1 MMPLQSSVM
10 SSRMKC
16 LSGNLK
22 EGPRAAKWSIL
33 ATMDLSRRWGFRLS
47 VSMIAVGLVLSI
59 VAGSQRT
66 LVRAAPAVPT
76 ATAPVLTHPNAICRK
91 CHQQIYDRYEKTPM
105 AMGSGLALDGLDDE
119 ELDAKDLVHGASGVK
134 YHVGVR
140 DGKAYLDYDRA
151 SGSAPLQGD
160 EQLEYFVGSGRRGT
174 TFLYQQEG
182 LWFEAPIN
190 WYGKKKLWDMAPAY
204 EGAREMP
211 APLPVDPNCL
221 HCHTGE
227 TQMSSGAVRNKY
239 VGAPFLAAGVG
250 CAACHGDAKAHLR
263 GVNGGKPGTGPIV
276 NPNKLDAERRDG
288 ACIQCHLEGDAAIYL
303 PGKSLAAF
311 KPGDDLNKSVIY
323 FIDNSKTQLGRRASS
338 QYEALLRSAC
348 KRASGDKMTCT
359 TCHDPHGS
367 PSPAERVAFFRARC
381 LGCHADAKI
390 VTHHPEQQDCASC
403 HMPTRTTLDISHEQL
418 TDHDVEARP
427 SSSDSSATSSLV
439 LTDLS
444 RGRSRELVP
453 VGNVTAGDRELGLAY
468 AELAQHGDRESG
480 ERALKLLKTAE
491 AKGSDDADLHDQLG
505 YLLQVSGDK
514 GGAAVEYAAALKQR
528 PGDTTAAANLAV
540 LDASAGHS
548 EEALRLLSQ
557 VVKDDPS
564 QTAAG
569 LNLAFLE
576 CRMGRKEDATAVVKR
591 MIEFHPDS
599 TAARR
604 MLETGRY
611 GGQVCS
617 LK

>member
-1 MMPLQSSVM
+1 MAIAVVFAVFVARGLHGGRRSVVYAA
-10 SSRMKC
+10 S
-16 LSGNLK
+16 
-22 EGPRAAKWSIL
+22 AAKVPGM
-33 ATMDLSRRWGFRLS
+33 ANPD
-47 VSMIAVGLVLSI
+47 AVC
-59 VAGSQRT
+59 A
-66 LVRAAPAVPT
+66 
-76 ATAPVLTHPNAICRK
+76 K

-105 AMGSGLALDGLDDE
+105 ALGSGLALDGLNDE
-119 ELDAKDLVHGASGVK
+119 ELSAKDLVHVASGVR
-134 YHVGVR
+134 YHVGVSG
-140 DGKAYLDYDRA
+140 GKAYLDYGRA
-151 SGSAPLQGD
+151 AGGGRGALQG
-160 EQLEYFVGSGRRGT
+160 EERLEYFIGSGRRGV

-182 LWFEAPIN
+182 LWFEVPIN

-204 EGAREMP
+204 EDANVMP

-227 TQMSSGAVRNKY
+227 TQMSSGVVRNKY
-239 VGAPFLAAGVG
+239 AGAPFLAAGVG
-250 CAACHGDAKAHLR
+250 CAACHGDGAAHVA
-263 GVNGGKPGTGPIV
+263 GVNGKSGTGPIL
-276 NPNKLDAERRDG
+276 NPNKLDAQRRDG

-323 FIDNSKTQLGRRASS
+323 FIDNSKAQLGRRASS

-348 KRASGDKMTCT
+348 KRASGDKLTCT
-359 TCHDPHGS
+359 TCHDPHS
-367 PSPAERVAFFRARC
+367 SPAPEERVAFFRAKC
-381 LGCHADAKI
+381 LACHTSEKLA
-390 VTHHPEQQDCASC
+390 THHPEQQDCASC

-427 SSSDSSATSSLV
+427 SSSNSSAASGLV

-444 RGRSRELVP
+444 NPTRARSRELVP
-453 VGNVTAGDRELGLAY
+453 VGSVTAGDRELGLAY

-480 ERALKLLKTAE
+480 ERALKLLKAAE
-491 AKGSDDADLHDQLG
+491 AKGADDADLHDQLG

-514 GGAAVEYAAALKQR
+514 NGAADEYLAALKER

-540 LDASAGHS
+540 IDAGMGRSS
-548 EEALRLLSQ
+548 EAVGLLTQ
-557 VVKDDPS
+557 VVAEDSS

-576 CRMGRKEDATAVVKR
+576 CRMGRKKDAAAVVRR
-591 MIEFHPDS
+591 MLEFHPDS

-604 MLETGRY
+604 MLETGSY
-611 GGQVCS
+611 GGQVCK
-617 LK
+617 L

>member
-1 MMPLQSSVM
+1 MTLLP
-10 SSRMKC
+10 
-16 LSGNLK
+16 
-22 EGPRAAKWSIL
+22 
-33 ATMDLSRRWGFRLS
+33 
-47 VSMIAVGLVLSI
+47 
-59 VAGSQRT
+59 QRT
-66 LVRAAPAVPT
+66 RAQWTGYPVVA
-76 ATAPVLTHPNAICRK
+76 VLTVVAVVLAGFVAQMSAGARPPMVYAATSTPTMANPDAVCRK
-91 CHQQIYDRYEKTPM
+91 CHQQIYDKYETTPM
-105 AMGSGLALDGLDDE
+105 AMGSGLALDGLDDT
-119 ELDAKDLVHGASGVK
+119 ELSAQDLTHEASGVR

-151 SGSAPLQGD
+151 GDHGKAVLQG
-160 EQLEYFVGSGRRGT
+160 EEHLAYFVGSGRRGR

-204 EGAREMP
+204 EGAKEMP

-239 VGAPFLAAGVG
+239 AGAPFLAAGVG
-250 CAACHGDAKAHLR
+250 CAACHGDGSAHVA
-263 GVNGGKPGTGPIV
+263 GVNGRAGTGPIV

-303 PGKSLAAF
+303 PGKSLASF

-323 FIDNSKTQLGRRASS
+323 FIDNSKAQLGRRASS

-359 TCHDPHGS
+359 TCHDPHS
-367 PSPAERVAFFRARC
+367 SPAPEARVAFFRAKC
-381 LGCHADAKI
+381 LACHAGAKM
-390 VTHHPEQQDCASC
+390 TAHHPEQQDCASC

-427 SSSDSSATSSLV
+427 STSNAASGLV

-444 RGRSRELVP
+444 RGRVRELAP
-453 VGNVTAGDRELGLAY
+453 VGNALAGDRELGLAY
-468 AELAQHGDRESG
+468 AELAEHGDRESG
-480 ERALKLLKTAE
+480 ERALKLLKAAE
-491 AKGSDDADLHDQLG
+491 TKGADDSDLHDRLG
-505 YLLQVSGDK
+505 YLLQISGDRN
-514 GGAAVEYAAALKQR
+514 GAAAEYIAALKHR
-528 PGDTTAAANLAV
+528 PGDTTAAADLAV
-540 LDASAGHS
+540 LDAGAGRGA
-548 EEALRLLSQ
+548 EAIRLLMQ
-557 VVKDDPS
+557 VVRDDPS

-576 CRMGRKEDATAVVKR
+576 CRTGKKNDAAAVVTR
-591 MIEFHPDS
+591 MLKFHPDS
-599 TAARR
+599 ALARR
-604 MLETGRY
+604 MLETGSY
-611 GGQVCS
+611 GNQVCS